1 MPVRT
6 PSQPAK
12 KSPNPALPSR
22 LQSRAYAELR
32 RLIASGE
39 FPAGMFLSERQLA
52 IQLEMSKT
60 PVHVAL
66 ERLESEGFVTIS
78 AQQGIVVRGLSVEDI
93 VDHYELREAIESY
106 AVGRL
111 AGRLTETQRVN
122 LAQSLTRQDAALKKG
137 DVAEMIDLDAGFH
150 LLLASFLGN
159 RQIIA
164 TMEQLRDKI
173 RQVIVRVTSLN
184 HQRLHESVAEHRGI
198 AEAVLNGDAKLAAKL
213 AASHLEAGKRHVLN
227 PSRLS
232 A

>member
-1 MPVRT
+1 MSST
-6 PSQPAK
+6 LPSAR
-12 KSPNPALPSR
+12 KSAPSAPLPSR

-52 IQLEMSKT
+52 AQLEMSKT

-78 AQQGIVVRGLSVEDI
+78 AQQGIVVRGLTVDDI

-111 AGRLTETQRVN
+111 AGRLTEAQRV
-122 LAQSLTRQDAALKKG
+122 SLEESLENQEAAIKRRDVAAL
-137 DVAEMIDLDAGFH
+137 IDLDARFH
-150 LLLASFLGN
+150 LLLATFHGN

-173 RQVIVRVTSLN
+173 HQVIVRVTSLN
-184 HQRLHESVAEHRGI
+184 PQRLSESVEEHRGI
-198 AEAVLNGDAKLAAKL
+198 AKAMIDGDSTL
-213 AASHLEAGKRHVLN
+213 AASLAVAHLDAGKRHILS
-227 PSRLS
+227 PTRLRS
-232 A
+232 

>member
-1 MPVRT
+1 MPART
-6 PSQPAK
+6 LSKPSQKATAAP
-12 KSPNPALPSR
+12 LPSR

-52 IQLEMSKT
+52 AQLEMSKT

-78 AQQGIVVRGLSVEDI
+78 AQQGIVVRGLTVDDI

-106 AVGRL
+106 AVGRV
-111 AGRLTETQRVN
+111 AGRLTEAQRST
-122 LAQSLTRQDAALKKG
+122 LEESLKQQAAALKKG
-137 DVAEMIDLDAGFH
+137 DVAELIDLDARFH
-150 LLLASFLGN
+150 LLLATFHGN

-173 RQVIVRVTSLN
+173 HQVIVRVTSLN
-184 HQRLHESVAEHRGI
+184 PQRLSESVEEHRGI
-198 AEAVLNGDAKLAAKL
+198 AKAVLDGDSTLAARL
-213 AASHLEAGKRHVLN
+213 AVAHLDAGKRHILSPV
-227 PSRLS
+227 RLRS
-232 A
+232 